1 MLAALSMAAGIFV
14 ATRTGHRQD
23 TDDPHAGARV
33 ARAAATPTLIPPV
46 RSSADAGIVSVD
58 ASPRTVSIVLRSD
71 PSGANVFDASNRY
84 VGITPLTLSQAT
96 SRGRERFTLRKAG
109 YGDAT
114 AEVSLTD
121 DSTTEVSLAKER
133 RRQLERAR
141 EVEPPR
147 TEELVQ
153 EAPPKRLRGAYEE
166 EL

>member
-1 MLAALSMAAGIFV
+1 
-14 ATRTGHRQD
+14 
-23 TDDPHAGARV
+23 
-33 ARAAATPTLIPPV
+33 V